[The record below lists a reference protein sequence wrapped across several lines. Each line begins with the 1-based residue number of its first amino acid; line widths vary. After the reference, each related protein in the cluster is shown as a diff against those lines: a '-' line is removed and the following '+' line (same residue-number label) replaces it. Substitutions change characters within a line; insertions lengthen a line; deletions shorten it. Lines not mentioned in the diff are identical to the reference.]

1 LEVIHLKN
9 MPSPFKSAKG
19 EAEYG
24 AAYDALMHLW
34 PVPYKPL
41 DISGRFG
48 STHLV
53 VSGPENAPPVVLL
66 HGYFATLAMWAANA
80 PALSKN
86 YRVYAVDVMGQPSRS
101 TPDQPIRSR
110 VDFVEWLT
118 TILDALR
125 IERAH
130 LVGMSYG
137 GWLTLNYAIS
147 APDRVER
154 IALLSPAGSFLP
166 NVTGFT
172 LRTLPIMLFHRRFWV
187 ERFMR
192 WLTYTENLQDPD
204 VRRFTDYE
212 VTQLYLGSKHFRMHP
227 ETLQILPA
235 PFSDSELSTM
245 RVPTLLLIGQQEVLY
260 DPVAALDRAERLIP
274 NLEGA
279 LIPRASHDMSY
290 SQHDV
295 VDARILEF
303 LTRPHSVL
311 REVAEAV

>member
-1 LEVIHLKN
+1 LKN
-9 MPSPFKSAKG
+9 LPSPFKSAKG
-19 EAEYG
+19 AAEYG
-24 AAYDALMHLW
+24 AAYDALMRLW
-34 PVPYKPL
+34 PVSYQPL
-41 DISGRFG
+41 DISSRFG

-66 HGYFATLAMWAANA
+66 HGYFATLAMWAANV
-80 PALSKN
+80 PALSQD

-101 TPDQPIRSR
+101 IPDQPIRSR
-110 VDFVEWLT
+110 ADFVEWLT
-118 TILDALR
+118 TILDALG
-125 IERAH
+125 IERAY

-147 APDRVER
+147 APERVER

-166 NVTGFT
+166 NVRSFT
-172 LRTLPIMLFHRRFWV
+172 LRTLPIMLFRRRFWV

-192 WLTYTENLQDPD
+192 WLTYAENLQDPD

-212 VTQLYLGSKHFRMHP
+212 VDQLYMGSKHFGMSP
-227 ETLQILPA
+227 ETLRILPS
-235 PFSDSELSTM
+235 PFSDAELSAM

-260 DPVAALDRAERLIP
+260 DPAAALSRARKFIP
-274 NLEGA
+274 HLDGV

-303 LTRPHSVL
+303 LSRSPRVL
-311 REVAEAV
+311 RGVAEAVS